1 MAHLLVVEDNP
12 DLAEPL
18 IELLSARGH
27 RVDAACDGEEGL
39 KHLAVEEKEL
49 PDAVLL
55 DVEMPVLDGPSM
67 AYRMLVE
74 NAGKDKIPLILLSGA
89 MDLRRIAARVGT
101 PYFLSKPYRFE
112 ALTEVLDHA
121 LVERRA
127 PQPGR

>member
-18 IELLSARGH
+18 IELLSALGH
-27 RVDAACDGEEGL
+27 RVHAASNGEEGM
-39 KHLAVEEKEL
+39 KHLAAEVVL

-101 PYFLSKPYRFE
+101 PYFLAKPYRFE
-112 ALTEVLDHA
+112 ALTEMLGRA

-127 PQPGR
+127 PAPGR